1 MNIFPATTEFNRK
14 IPKQKFYENISIT
27 SALKRVFVEHIN
39 GIFWSNKIAPATV
52 NIAAGS
58 VVSEIEVFL
67 IKMNVPNVTESL
79 LKQIDREIPYHI
91 LFIAEYEEKYQ
102 AWIGYKEQSAG
113 DTFKVSG
120 YYHTEWLEEDDLPI
134 KIEGLDLDLVYEN
147 FVRQI
152 AGGQLMKSA
161 PAEALKTSVERE
173 KKRQELEKKIS
184 ALQKKI
190 SKEKQFNSQV
200 EMNGELKMLKKEL
213 EEIQQ

>member
-1 MNIFPATTEFNRK
+1 MNIFPVTTEFNRK

-39 GIFWSNKIAPATV
+39 GIFWSNKIAPATI
-52 NIAAGS
+52 NISAGS
-58 VVSEIEVFL
+58 SVSEIEVFL
-67 IKMNVPNVTESL
+67 IKMNVPNMTEAL

-91 LFIAEYEEKYQ
+91 LFIAEYEGKYQ

-120 YYHTEWLEEDDLPI
+120 YYHTDWLEGDKLPL
-134 KIEGLDLDLVYEN
+134 KIEGLDLDSVYEN

-152 AGGQLMKSA
+152 AGGQLEKNA
-161 PAEALKTSVERE
+161 PEESLKTSVERE

-184 ALQKKI
+184 ALQGKI
-190 SKEKQFNSQV
+190 GREKQFNRQV
-200 EMNGELKMLKKEL
+200 EMNGELKKLKKEL
-213 EEIQQ
+213 EEL

>member
-1 MNIFPATTEFNRK
+1 MNIFPVTTEFNRK

-39 GIFWSNKIAPATV
+39 GIFWSNKIAPATI
-52 NIAAGS
+52 NISAGS
-58 VVSEIEVFL
+58 SVSEIEVFL
-67 IKMNVPNVTESL
+67 IKMNVPNVTEAL

-91 LFIAEYEEKYQ
+91 LFIAEYEGKYQ

-120 YYHTEWLEEDDLPI
+120 YYHTDWLEEDKLPL
-134 KIEGLDLDLVYEN
+134 KIEGLDLDSVYEN

-152 AGGQLMKSA
+152 AVGQLEKNVPEES
-161 PAEALKTSVERE
+161 LKTSVERE
-173 KKRQELEKKIS
+173 KKRQELEKKIA

-190 SKEKQFNSQV
+190 GREKQFNRQV
-200 EMNGELKMLKKEL
+200 EMNGELKRLKKEL
-213 EEIQQ
+213 EEL